1 MMLLNQIC
9 LGPLA
14 FGNLSNGGDSR
25 PSPRPSILGYPEA
38 NGVKSNL

>member
-14 FGNLSNGGDSR
+14 FGNVSNGGDSR
-25 PSPRPSILGYPEA
+25 PSPGPPILVYPEA
-38 NGVKSNL
+38 NGVNPNL